1 MCYSVVLFADSALF
15 LYLCRGISKDIAC
28 QMMTIRN
35 MYVKMID
42 LSFFCKLMMFFLAVN
57 FFLINFASKL
67 YESEI

>member
-1 MCYSVVLFADSALF
+1 MCYSVVLFADLALF

-42 LSFFCKLMMFFLAVN
+42 LSFFCKLMMFF
-57 FFLINFASKL
+57 FGS
-67 YESEI
+67 

>member
-15 LYLCRGISKDIAC
+15 LYFCRGISKDIAC

-42 LSFFCKLMMFFLAVN
+42 LSFFCKLMMFF
-57 FFLINFASKL
+57 FGS
-67 YESEI
+67 